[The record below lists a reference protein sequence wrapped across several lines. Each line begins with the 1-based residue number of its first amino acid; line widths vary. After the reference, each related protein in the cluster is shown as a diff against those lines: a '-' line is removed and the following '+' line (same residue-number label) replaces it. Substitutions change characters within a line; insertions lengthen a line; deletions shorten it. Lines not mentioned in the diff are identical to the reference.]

1 MFSANQLFDID
12 KTLAGVYLSGV
23 KHPWEVLPE
32 IKSIAEAKEDTYESW
47 DLLNETFF
55 RMVQK

>member
-23 KHPWEVLPE
+23 KHPWEILPE
-32 IKSIAEAKEDTYESW
+32 IKSIILSLFPS
-47 DLLNETFF
+47 DLLLRENHICSSA
-55 RMVQK
+55 